1 MISNAFKKQL
11 IINYYNTQLLPVTN
25 DNMVYTNSIEPIKG
39 IKNFLLFKSN
49 NVNKL
54 SELDYQYKYKDNIID
69 DDIQRF
75 LLYLTT
81 TFFSIYYDSINKNF
95 NIQERIFYNIK
106 STLETKHNIDKYK
119 DYVKYLE
126 DIYDQ

>member
-126 DIYDQ
+126 DIYD